1 MASKMAGYHA
11 GDAADHLNSTA
22 IYGVSQTMD
31 VTTDAQGYYY
41 AGAGGLLR

>member
-1 MASKMAGYHA
+1 MASKMASYHA
-11 GDAADHLNSTA
+11 VDSGDQLNSTA

-31 VTTDAQGYYY
+31 VTTDAEGYYY